1 MQYWKLALA
10 VCAVCCATTAQAVEK
25 TAIDKRLNAPLD
37 VDLQSLQ
44 SFLSTL
50 TGRLERDLGN
60 QITQIQTDLGVYS
73 SLVDRL
79 EQRIQLLRANYTA
92 CPHSLVDVPNVSSYD
107 PTRQRLVWQPG
118 SNAWVPVPLQTWEH
132 N

>member
-1 MQYWKLALA
+1 MTYRKLALA
-10 VCAVCCATTAQAVEK
+10 LCVVCCATTAQAVEK

-50 TGRLERDLGN
+50 TTRLERDLGN
-60 QITQIQTDLGVYS
+60 QITRIETDLGIYN
-73 SLVDRL
+73 SLVTRL
-79 EQRIQLLRANYTA
+79 EDRINLLRANYSS
-92 CPHSLVDVPNVSSYD
+92 CPHALVDVPNVSTYD
-107 PTRQRLVWQPG
+107 PTRQRLVWQAG
-118 SNAWVPVPLQTWEH
+118 AWVAVPLQAWEH